1 MAYRTL
7 PFIHRFLH
15 TVCSN
20 VLRLPPVACR
30 IDQHSFGSM
39 VHTYKG
45 MLEYMVFSFRRLLS
59 IRLFP
64 DPIYY
69 AY

>member
-7 PFIHRFLH
+7 RFIHQFLH

-20 VLRLPPVACR
+20 VLRHPPVACR

-39 VHTYKG
+39 VHTRIG
-45 MLEYMVFSFRRLLS
+45 MLEYMVFSFRRKLS
-59 IRLFP
+59 FRIFP
-64 DPIYY
+64 GPICYVY
-69 AY
+69 